1 MKEETAFYYRNSL
14 DAFKTIYQQEGLKGF
29 YRGFLPSLWGTLH
42 VAIQFPL
49 YEYLKRECPHW
60 MDSPNNRISDDNG
73 KYLTLVLISSVL
85 SKLVASTVT
94 YPHEVI
100 RTRSQVYTAVIVAA
114 ATTTHDQPLGRTP
127 TMRQIIKMI
136 YRENG
141 IQGFYRGLTTNFIRV
156 LPASGITFVTYEFL
170 LHQLQSLSQSQSRV
184 GYKL

>member
-1 MKEETAFYYRNSL
+1 MKEETAFYYRNSS

-49 YEYLKRECPHW
+49 YEYLKRECFRW
-60 MDSPNNRISDDNG
+60 LDSSNRRISDDNG
-73 KYLTLVLISSVL
+73 RYLTLVLISSVL

-100 RTRSQVYTAVIVAA
+100 RTRSQVHTAIIVA
-114 ATTTHDQPLGRTP
+114 TTAHDQPLGRTP

-170 LHQLQSLSQSQSRV
+170 LHQLQSQSLSRV
-184 GYKL
+184 G